1 MALST
6 LNSGAEYA
14 KSKIAKDLEGNSFDF
29 SGFLFRTSLFL
40 GLGLGV
46 VILGAV
52 LWDVIGDG
60 SGVLLDRG
68 WDFITGNSSSRANTY
83 GIFEGLRGTFWIGVF
98 VVVFAFPIG
107 IGAAIYLEEYA
118 RDTRL
123 TRFIELNIRNLA
135 GVPSV
140 VYGVLGLAIFVR
152 ALDGF
157 YPNSIEKHL
166 GSTTAAAG
174 STLAILVLPIVIITS
189 AEAIRAVP
197 QALREGGYGVGAT
210 KWEVIKHHVLPYAA
224 PGIFTGTLLSLARAL
239 GEAAPLI
246 LVGGVLGSL
255 GPKSSLFELEQLG
268 ERFTAMPLM
277 ITQLAKKPAFIG
289 DWNAATAGAILVLL
303 AVVISANIVAILLRN
318 YFENKRTN

>member
-6 LNSGAEYA
+6 LNSGAEHA
-14 KSKIAKDLEGNSFDF
+14 REKIVRELQGTRFDI
-29 SGFLFRTSLFL
+29 SGFIFRFSLLF
-40 GLGLGV
+40 GLGSGV
-46 VILGAV
+46 LILGAV
-52 LWDVIGDG
+52 MWDC
-60 SGVLLDRG
+60 SGRIRLSLDRG
-68 WDFITGNSSSRANTY
+68 WEFLTGNASSRANSY

-98 VVVFAFPIG
+98 VVVFAFPLG
-107 IGAAIYLEEYA
+107 VGAAIYLEEYA
-118 RDTRL
+118 SDSRL

-157 YPNSIEKHL
+157 YPNSIERHL

-174 STLAILVLPIVIITS
+174 ATLAILVLPIVIITAS
-189 AEAIRAVP
+189 EAIRAVP
-197 QALREGGYGVGAT
+197 QSLREGGFGVGAT
-210 KWEVIKHHVLPYAA
+210 KWEVIRHHVLPYAA

-246 LVGGVLGSL
+246 LIGVFWDHLA
-255 GPKSSLFELEQLG
+255 PSSLLELEQLG

-277 ITQLAKKPAFIG
+277 ITQLAK
-289 DWNAATAGAILVLL
+289 NQRL
-303 AVVISANIVAILLRN
+303 
-318 YFENKRTN
+318 